1 MNDISTPGLGD
12 AVRFQQIVEMAPNAL
27 LMVDREG
34 RIVVANAQTEAMFG
48 YARSELIGQKIEML
62 VPARLRGAHAKFR
75 DDFYA
80 APNARP
86 MGAGRD
92 LYAVRKD
99 GSEFPVEIGLNPVQ
113 TDAGPMVLGSVVDI
127 TERKRAEHRIAAA
140 LAEKT
145 ALLKE
150 IHHRVKNNLQVI
162 SSLLS
167 LQSSHSTEPAA
178 RAELTEAQNRVK
190 AMAMIHQLL
199 YERSDLS
206 RVDLGD
212 YLQRLGDLLAK
223 TYGLDSSRIR
233 FQVQA
238 APVAVELDLHRAVP
252 CGLVVVELVTNAF
265 KHAFPAG
272 RSGRVGIS
280 LQNAPGGNAILVVE
294 DDGVGMP
301 AGWKEGCGSNLG
313 LQLVPLLAEQ
323 LQATLLRPAT
333 SGTRVELHFPI
344 EVPEE
349 AAA

>member
-1 MNDISTPGLGD
+1 MNEIAAADLGD

-48 YARSELIGQKIEML
+48 YARTELIGQKIEML
-62 VPARLRGAHAKFR
+62 VPQRLRGAHPSFR

-80 APNARP
+80 SPNARP

-92 LYAVRKD
+92 LFAVRTD

-113 TDAGPMVLGSVVDI
+113 SDAGPMVLGSVVDI
-127 TERKRAEHRIAAA
+127 TERKRAEHRIASA

-167 LQSSHSTEPAA
+167 LQSSHSPEPAA
-178 RAELTEAQNRVK
+178 RAELAEAPNRVK

-223 TYGLDSSRIR
+223 TYGLDSSRVR
-233 FQVQA
+233 FAVQP
-238 APVAVELDLHRAVP
+238 APMAVELDLHRAVP

-265 KHAFPAG
+265 KHAFPGG
-272 RSGRVGIS
+272 RSGKVGIS
-280 LQNAPGGNAILVVE
+280 LENAADGHAVLVVE

-301 AGWKEGCGSNLG
+301 AGWKDGSSSNLG
-313 LQLVPLLAEQ
+313 LQLVPLLANQ
-323 LQATLLRPAT
+323 LQASLVRPVVA
-333 SGTRVELHFPI
+333 GTRIELHFPI

-349 AAA
+349 AAT